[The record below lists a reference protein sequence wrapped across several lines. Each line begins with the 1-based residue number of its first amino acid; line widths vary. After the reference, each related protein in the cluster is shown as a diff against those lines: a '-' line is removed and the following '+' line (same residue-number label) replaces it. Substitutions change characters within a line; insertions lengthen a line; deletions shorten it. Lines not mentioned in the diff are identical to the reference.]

1 LSDPPPFDPDEAPA
15 DPIEKFHMWLSSA
28 VDPQPRAM
36 VLSTV
41 DQDGHPDARVVMLRD
56 VSADGWSFSTSALS
70 PKGTQLAATPW
81 AALTWHWPA
90 QGRQI
95 RARGPV
101 DMTDGTADFLARPPD
116 SRAEAIVGR
125 RQSEPLTDLDE
136 LRAALSDA
144 AAQIDDVPPDW
155 TRYLLRPNEVQ
166 FFQIDPS
173 RAHVRLR
180 YDRTGDG
187 WTRSLRWP

>member
-1 LSDPPPFDPDEAPA
+1 DRPPFDPDEAPA

-41 DQDGHPDARVVMLRD
+41 DQHGHPDARVVMLRD

-90 QGRQI
+90 QGRQV
-95 RARGPV
+95 RARGPI
-101 DMTDGTADFLARPPD
+101 DTTDGTADFLARPPD

-136 LRAALSDA
+136 LRTALSDA
-144 AAQIDDVPPDW
+144 AAQIDDVPSDW

-166 FFQIDPS
+166 FFQIDPA